1 MKIGII
7 GNGFVGSAIMH
18 GFILHVD
25 DIMIYDKDRSRSTH
39 SMEDLVNNS
48 DVIFVCVPTPM
59 FESGE
64 CDLSIVNKVV
74 EDLSEYECIN
84 GKVVY

>member
-1 MKIGII
+1 MKIGIV

-25 DIMIYDKDRSRSTH
+25 DIMIYDKNPKRSTH
-39 SMEDLVNNS
+39 SMKELVNQS
-48 DVIFVCVPTPM
+48 DIIFICVPTPM

-64 CDLSIVNKVV
+64 CDL
-74 EDLSEYECIN
+74 
-84 GKVVY
+84 